1 MPRVL
6 KLSDDKIETLFDA
19 KDFEYL
25 IDKYMGYEAVQY
37 FRELMNEVEEERQEV
52 RSTRSD
58 IEGQTLDLISRIKL
72 LDEDD
77 REEIAEEF
85 RAIMEDIF
93 GLEER
98 DEQSETWQQL

>member
-19 KDFEYL
+19 TDFEYL

-37 FRELMNEVEEERQEV
+37 FRELMDEVEEERQEV
-52 RSTRSD
+52 RATRSD

-93 GLEER
+93 GLEE
-98 DEQSETWQQL
+98 

>member
-6 KLSDDKIETLFDA
+6 KLSDNKIETLFDA
-19 KDFEYL
+19 KDFEYR

-58 IEGQTLDLISRIKL
+58 IEGQTLDLISRRKL

-93 GLEER
+93 GLEE
-98 DEQSETWQQL
+98 

>member
-58 IEGQTLDLISRIKL
+58 IECQTLDLISRIKL

-93 GLEER
+93 GLEE
-98 DEQSETWQQL
+98 

>member
-1 MPRVL
+1 
-6 KLSDDKIETLFDA
+6 
-19 KDFEYL
+19 
-25 IDKYMGYEAVQY
+25 
-37 FRELMNEVEEERQEV
+37 MNEVEEERQEV

-58 IEGQTLDLISRIKL
+58 IESQTLDLISRIKL

-93 GLEER
+93 GLEE
-98 DEQSETWQQL
+98 

>member
-1 MPRVL
+1 
-6 KLSDDKIETLFDA
+6 
-19 KDFEYL
+19 
-25 IDKYMGYEAVQY
+25 MGYEAVQY

-58 IEGQTLDLISRIKL
+58 IEGQTFDLISRIKL

-93 GLEER
+93 GLEE
-98 DEQSETWQQL
+98 

>member
-25 IDKYMGYEAVQY
+25 IDKYMDYEAVQY

-58 IEGQTLDLISRIKL
+58 IECQTLDLISRIKL

-85 RAIMEDIF
+85 KAIMEDIF
-93 GLEER
+93 GLEE
-98 DEQSETWQQL
+98 

>member
-1 MPRVL
+1 
-6 KLSDDKIETLFDA
+6 
-19 KDFEYL
+19 
-25 IDKYMGYEAVQY
+25 MGYEAVQY

-58 IEGQTLDLISRIKL
+58 IESQTLDLISRIKL

-93 GLEER
+93 GLEE
-98 DEQSETWQQL
+98 

>member
-6 KLSDDKIETLFDA
+6 KLSDNKIETLFDA

-37 FRELMNEVEEERQEV
+37 FRELMNEVEEERREV

-85 RAIMEDIF
+85 RTIMEDIF
-93 GLEER
+93 GLEE
-98 DEQSETWQQL
+98 

>member
-58 IEGQTLDLISRIKL
+58 IEG
-72 LDEDD
+72 
-77 REEIAEEF
+77 
-85 RAIMEDIF
+85 
-93 GLEER
+93 
-98 DEQSETWQQL
+98 

>member
-6 KLSDDKIETLFDA
+6 KLSDNKIETLFDA

-58 IEGQTLDLISRIKL
+58 IECQTLDLISRIKL

-85 RAIMEDIF
+85 KAIMEDIF
-93 GLEER
+93 GLEE
-98 DEQSETWQQL
+98 

>member
-25 IDKYMGYEAVQY
+25 IDKYMGYKAVQY

-85 RAIMEDIF
+85 KAIMEDIF
-93 GLEER
+93 GLEE
-98 DEQSETWQQL
+98 

>member
-25 IDKYMGYEAVQY
+25 IDKYMGHEAVQY

-58 IEGQTLDLISRIKL
+58 IECQTLDLISRIKL

-85 RAIMEDIF
+85 KAIMEDIF
-93 GLEER
+93 GLEE
-98 DEQSETWQQL
+98 

>member
-6 KLSDDKIETLFDA
+6 KLSDDKIEPLFDA

-93 GLEER
+93 GLEE
-98 DEQSETWQQL
+98 

>member
-6 KLSDDKIETLFDA
+6 KLSDNKIETLFDA

-25 IDKYMGYEAVQY
+25 IDKYIGYEAVQY

-52 RSTRSD
+52 RSTRAD

-85 RAIMEDIF
+85 KAIMEDIF
-93 GLEER
+93 GLEE
-98 DEQSETWQQL
+98 

>member
-6 KLSDDKIETLFDA
+6 KLSDNKIETLFDA

-25 IDKYMGYEAVQY
+25 IDKDMGYEAVQY

-58 IEGQTLDLISRIKL
+58 IESQTLDLISRIKL
-72 LDEDD
+72 FDEDD

-93 GLEER
+93 GLEE
-98 DEQSETWQQL
+98 

>member
-85 RAIMEDIF
+85 RAIMEDVF
-93 GLEER
+93 GLEE
-98 DEQSETWQQL
+98 

>member
-6 KLSDDKIETLFDA
+6 KLSDNKIETLFDA

-25 IDKYMGYEAVQY
+25 IDKYMSYEAVQY

-52 RSTRSD
+52 RSIRSD

-93 GLEER
+93 GLEE
-98 DEQSETWQQL
+98 

>member
-77 REEIAEEF
+77 REEITEEF

-93 GLEER
+93 GLEE
-98 DEQSETWQQL
+98 

>member
-6 KLSDDKIETLFDA
+6 KLSDNKIETLFDA

-25 IDKYMGYEAVQY
+25 MDKYMGYEAVQY
-37 FRELMNEVEEERQEV
+37 FRELMNEVEEERREV

-93 GLEER
+93 GLEE
-98 DEQSETWQQL
+98 

>member
-6 KLSDDKIETLFDA
+6 KLSDDKMETLFDA

-58 IEGQTLDLISRIKL
+58 IECQTLDLISRIKL

-85 RAIMEDIF
+85 KAIMEDIF
-93 GLEER
+93 GLEE
-98 DEQSETWQQL
+98 

>member
-52 RSTRSD
+52 RSIRSD

-93 GLEER
+93 GLEE
-98 DEQSETWQQL
+98 

>member
-6 KLSDDKIETLFDA
+6 KLSDNKIETLFDA

-93 GLEER
+93 GLEE
-98 DEQSETWQQL
+98 

>member
-6 KLSDDKIETLFDA
+6 KLRDDKKETLFDA

-58 IEGQTLDLISRIKL
+58 IECQTLDLISRIKL

-85 RAIMEDIF
+85 KAIMEDIF
-93 GLEER
+93 GLEE
-98 DEQSETWQQL
+98 

>member
-6 KLSDDKIETLFDA
+6 KLSDNKIETLFDA

-58 IEGQTLDLISRIKL
+58 IEGQTPNLISRIKL

-93 GLEER
+93 GLEE
-98 DEQSETWQQL
+98 

>member
-72 LDEDD
+72 LDEED

-85 RAIMEDIF
+85 KAIMEDIF
-93 GLEER
+93 GLEE
-98 DEQSETWQQL
+98 

>member
-6 KLSDDKIETLFDA
+6 KLSDNKIETLFDA

-85 RAIMEDIF
+85 RAIMEGIF
-93 GLEER
+93 GLEE
-98 DEQSETWQQL
+98 

>member
-25 IDKYMGYEAVQY
+25 IDKYMGYEVVQY

-93 GLEER
+93 GLEE
-98 DEQSETWQQL
+98 

>member
-6 KLSDDKIETLFDA
+6 KLSDNKIETLFDA

-58 IEGQTLDLISRIKL
+58 IESQTLDLISWIKL

-93 GLEER
+93 GLEE
-98 DEQSETWQQL
+98 

>member
-58 IEGQTLDLISRIKL
+58 IESQTLDLISRIKL

-85 RAIMEDIF
+85 KAIMEDIF
-93 GLEER
+93 GLEE
-98 DEQSETWQQL
+98 

>member
-37 FRELMNEVEEERQEV
+37 FRELMNEVEKERQEV

-58 IEGQTLDLISRIKL
+58 IECQTLDLISRIKL

-85 RAIMEDIF
+85 KAIMEDIF
-93 GLEER
+93 GLEE
-98 DEQSETWQQL
+98 

>member
-93 GLEER
+93 GSEE
-98 DEQSETWQQL
+98 